1 MKIKKQLEELLFLL
15 EKSSFKKAH
24 DKCEDLW
31 RKYKNDENTRE
42 ESYILKAFVNAFA
55 FFELNKMQRYEHS
68 LNIWRIFK
76 KYENLINNLNTQNKV
91 EYKKIQKLIYEKRK
105 EIQI

>member
-1 MKIKKQLEELLFLL
+1 MNIKKQLEELLFLL
-15 EKSSFKKAH
+15 EKSSFVNAH
-24 DKCEDLW
+24 DKCEELW

-42 ESYILKAFVNAFA
+42 ESFILKAFVNAFA

-68 LNIWRIFK
+68 LNIWKIFK
-76 KYENLINNLNTQNKV
+76 KYENLINDLETPNKTQ
-91 EYKKIQKLIYEKRK
+91 YKKIQKLIYKKRE